1 MQAQRQSRPGRCF
14 ILPTTQL
21 RCTRTR
27 SIRIR
32 PIRPDDGRKLQR
44 LHGRLSDSTIYQRFH
59 GPKPELDEVWARR
72 FAALNGHAAA
82 AFVAT
87 TGTRGR
93 IVGVARYYKI
103 DATTT
108 AEVAFVV
115 EDAYQGCGIG
125 MRLMKRL
132 REQAL
137 RNGITEFV
145 ALLLPRNERM
155 LRLLRAVGPTQIRAE
170 SGTVAVQVDISQAEA
185 ALAPTSTWCEAHSRA

>member
-1 MQAQRQSRPGRCF
+1 MARPSRPH
-14 ILPTTQL
+14 I
-21 RCTRTR
+21 R

-32 PIRPDDGRKLQR
+32 PIRPDDGHKLQR
-44 LHGRLSDSTIYQRFH
+44 LHRRLSDSTVYQRFH

-72 FAALNGHAAA
+72 FTELDRHTAA

-103 DATTT
+103 GATTT

-115 EDAYQGCGIG
+115 EDAYQSCGIG
-125 MRLMKRL
+125 TRLMKRL

-145 ALLLPRNERM
+145 ALMLPHNERM
-155 LRLLRAVGPTQIRAE
+155 LRLLRAMGPTQIRAE
-170 SGTVAVQVDISQAEA
+170 SGTVEVHVDIVREPHGILERVGGPPSP
-185 ALAPTSTWCEAHSRA
+185 PTATRQG

>member
-1 MQAQRQSRPGRCF
+1 MARPS
-14 ILPTTQL
+14 
-21 RCTRTR
+21 CTHTR
-27 SIRIR
+27 GIRIR
-32 PIRPDDGRKLQR
+32 PIRPNDGRKLQR
-44 LHGRLSDSTIYQRFH
+44 LHGRLSDVTIYQRFH

-72 FAALNGHAAA
+72 FTALDGHAAA

-103 DATTT
+103 GATTT

-125 MRLMKRL
+125 TRLMKRL

-137 RNGITEFV
+137 RSGITEFV

-155 LRLLRAVGPTQIRAE
+155 LRLLRALGPTQIRVE
-170 SGTVAVQVDISQAEA
+170 SGTVEVQVGISQAEA
-185 ALAPTSTWCEAHSRA
+185 ALAPTSTWCEARSRA